1 MEMEDVVFMCI
12 GIGLAATIAFNLGE
26 TSGKKA
32 ICSQFKEHVLTTDGK
47 CIKVEQDTTK
57 EHNNGI

>member
-12 GIGLAATIAFNLGE
+12 GIGLAAIIAFSLGD
-26 TSGKKA
+26 TSGKKS

-47 CIKVEQDTTK
+47 CIKVEQDQPK
-57 EHNNGI
+57 EK